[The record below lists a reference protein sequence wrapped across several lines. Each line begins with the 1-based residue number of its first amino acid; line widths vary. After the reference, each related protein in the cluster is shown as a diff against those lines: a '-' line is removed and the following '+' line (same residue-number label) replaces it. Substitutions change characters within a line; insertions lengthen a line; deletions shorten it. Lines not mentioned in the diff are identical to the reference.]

1 MPRITVVN
9 DNEAFLEL
17 VRDILEDD
25 RYEVTTIDGD
35 RSDALARIKAS
46 RPDVLMIDL
55 RFGAE
60 GLHGWDIA
68 IEVRREPSLSG
79 LPVLVCSAD
88 LEALSHIADRLS
100 ETQRV
105 ETLTKPFSVERL
117 IGSLDQLI
125 GQAVGRQELAS

>member
-1 MPRITVVN
+1 MARVTVVN

-25 RYEVTTIDGD
+25 RYDVTTVDGD
-35 RSDALARIKAS
+35 RSDALARINGS

-55 RFGAE
+55 RFGSD

-68 IEVRREPSLSG
+68 MEVRRDPSLSE
-79 LPVLVCSAD
+79 LPILVCSAD
-88 LEALSHIADRLS
+88 VVALDQIADRLS

-105 ETLTKPFSVERL
+105 ETLTKPFSIDRL
-117 IGSLDQLI
+117 TEAVDRLL
-125 GQAVGRQELAS
+125 GQAVGG